1 MVQES
6 LENLHK
12 ESCISLGKDAA
23 ALDSESANQ
32 LASIVRG
39 WEVSSDSKSISRSY
53 KFKNYYET
61 ISFVNAIAWIA
72 NQQDHHPDL
81 YVTYNQC
88 KVTYSTHSVGGLSRN
103 DFICA
108 ARINQLFD

>member
-1 MVQES
+1 
-6 LENLHK
+6 LLK
-12 ESCISLGKDAA
+12 ESCTPATKGEAV
-23 ALDSESANQ
+23 LDSSSAKELVTLLENWELATDNQ
-32 LASIVRG
+32 SIT
-39 WEVSSDSKSISRSY
+39 RSF

-61 ISFVNAIAWIA
+61 ISFVNSVAWIA

-88 KVTYSTHSVGGLSRN
+88 KITYTTHSVGGLSRN

-108 ARINQLFD
+108 ARINQLFL